1 MKTIWTIGHSTR
13 TFDEFL
19 KLLQSFNVKTLV
31 DVRHYPGSRKF
42 PQYNKDSLEISLP
55 ENGIEYT
62 HLVDLGG
69 RRKPEP
75 NSKNDAWRLD
85 SFKGYADYM
94 ATQQFKLALKSLKEI
109 AAENQTAIMCA
120 EAVWWSCHRS
130 LIADILKVEGWT
142 VLHIMSENKATEHP
156 FTTPVKVVNGALD
169 YSKEKG
175 GKT

>member
-1 MKTIWTIGHSTR
+1 METIWTIGHSTR
-13 TFDEFL
+13 SFDDFL
-19 KLLQSFNVKTLV
+19 LLLNSFNIKMLV

-42 PQYNKDSLEISLP
+42 PQFNKNSLEISLP
-55 ENGIEYT
+55 ENGVEYL

-69 RRKPEP
+69 RRKPEL

-94 ATQQFKLALKSLKEI
+94 ETEPFQHSLKILKEI
-109 AAENQTAIMCA
+109 ATEKRTAIMCA

-142 VLHIMSENKATEHP
+142 VMHIMVENTVTEHP
-156 FTTPVKVVNGALD
+156 YTAPANVVDGGLD
-169 YSKEKG
+169 YSTKSEEN
-175 GKT
+175 T